1 MSFIWVATV
10 LHRGRDCLSE
20 GLRLPKRGSRKQVGW
35 ASMAP
40 ALFHTGDFL
49 SMFDYMDKILA

>member
-1 MSFIWVATV
+1 
-10 LHRGRDCLSE
+10 
-20 GLRLPKRGSRKQVGW
+20 LRLPKRGSRKQVGW